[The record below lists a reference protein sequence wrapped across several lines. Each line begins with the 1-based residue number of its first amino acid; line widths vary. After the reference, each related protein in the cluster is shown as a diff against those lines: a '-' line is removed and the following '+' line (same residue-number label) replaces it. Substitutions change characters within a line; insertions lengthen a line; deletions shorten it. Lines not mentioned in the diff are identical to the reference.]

1 MVGSLVR
8 GVLVHGLELI
18 EHAFPMPAR
27 LGVPLIPGRGARHDA
42 DPIVLV
48 SGFAN
53 SPMGW
58 DEWRR
63 SLVAD
68 GFDVHVFDM
77 PSRGLGDMRESAR
90 LLAEYIE
97 QVRRR
102 TGRRTVDIIGFSEGG
117 LLARMVA
124 GMHGGAHFI
133 DRLISLASPHAGIGI
148 AAKLY
153 HRRTFLSDIVDD
165 ITTALGQLF
174 EGSALLG
181 AIERADAPLRAA
193 RAGVRYASIFAN
205 APDPIVR
212 PTAAWLAGALNI
224 PVASDGDASG
234 SPSHFEMYHTSD
246 RAYEAARILLLD
258 GADDAAVAAGGVLAH
273 AG

>member
-193 RAGVRYASIFAN
+193 RAGGTAFLDRQGGLTGCEEGRPRHVVREGLSRLERHRQIRLGGRRGCGDHQGGRECHQGGGECARHVHE
-205 APDPIVR
+205 PI
-212 PTAAWLAGALNI
+212 
-224 PVASDGDASG
+224 
-234 SPSHFEMYHTSD
+234 TS
-246 RAYEAARILLLD
+246 
-258 GADDAAVAAGGVLAH
+258 
-273 AG
+273 